1 MSINKG
7 VPAQP
12 EDENNNDEHAGNWA
26 DVADVGAQG
35 MSAALGAPRTSG
47 VPSVSA
53 PSPASEAAAAASAAT
68 EPATTAGTQ
77 AADSGLSVA
86 GDLVEGVL
94 DVITGILDAD

>member
-1 MSINKG
+1 MSISTG
-7 VPAQP
+7 MPAKP
-12 EDENNNDEHAGNWA
+12 EDENNNNEHAGNWA

-68 EPATTAGTQ
+68 EPATGTQ

>member
-68 EPATTAGTQ
+68 EPATGTQ